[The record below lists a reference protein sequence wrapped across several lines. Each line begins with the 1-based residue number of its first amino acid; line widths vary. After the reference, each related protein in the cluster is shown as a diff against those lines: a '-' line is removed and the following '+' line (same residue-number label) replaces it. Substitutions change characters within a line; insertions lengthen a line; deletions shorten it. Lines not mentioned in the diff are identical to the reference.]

1 MSKGITRCQQGA
13 RKNDR
18 EWNIEKK
25 KRKKNARIN
34 FSVDKMKGIGNRCVC
49 FINEEREW
57 CEQQRKIKTKFAV
70 YRLLSR
76 EKEGTRK
83 LEKKAHDVCNVSK
96 MKRKKMLLT
105 M

>member
-1 MSKGITRCQQGA
+1 MPTGSKKKTTENGTSR
-13 RKNDR
+13 
-18 EWNIEKK
+18 EKK

-76 EKEGTRK
+76 EKEGTR
-83 LEKKAHDVCNVSK
+83 
-96 MKRKKMLLT
+96 
-105 M
+105 